1 MLDRTLGHF
10 RILEKLGEGGMGV
23 VYLAQDTRL
32 QRNVALKLLPPAMA
46 REPERLRRFE
56 REAKVVASLNHP
68 NIVTLFS
75 VEEAENERFLTM
87 EYVEG
92 QTLDELV
99 PSEGLETR
107 EVLRLGVQLADA
119 VAAAHQRGITHRDL
133 KPSNVMVTVEG
144 RVKVLDFGLA
154 KLLDDDSTQL
164 HGLAPDNLTR
174 EGSIVGTLAYMS
186 PERLQ
191 GKVADARADVF
202 ALGVL
207 LYEMATGARPFN
219 GGNSAELIS
228 AVLRDQPPPLRRL
241 KPDLPGSLGDVI
253 MRSLEKNPDARLQA
267 AGVVRDALETAAR
280 ELTSAEL
287 LRSR

>member
-154 KLLDDDSTQL
+154 KLFAEDSTQL

-191 GKVADARADVF
+191 GRAADPRADVF

-207 LYEMATGARPFN
+207 LFEMATGARPFS
-219 GGNSAELIS
+219 GSNSAELIS

-241 KPDLPGSLGDVI
+241 KPNLLGSLGDVI
-253 MRSLEKNPDARLQA
+253 MRCLEKNPETRLQA
-267 AGVVRDALETAAR
+267 AGAVRDALEIASR
-280 ELTSAEL
+280 ELTSA
-287 LRSR
+287 